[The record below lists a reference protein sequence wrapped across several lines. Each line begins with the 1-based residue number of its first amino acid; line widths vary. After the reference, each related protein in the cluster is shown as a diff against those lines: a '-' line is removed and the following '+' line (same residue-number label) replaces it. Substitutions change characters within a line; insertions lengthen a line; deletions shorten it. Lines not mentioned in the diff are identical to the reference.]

1 MEWSRLLTV
10 REPRQTDIR
19 KKCRVYA
26 TQSDHLS
33 FSSNFSSPLRRE
45 FVQLHS
51 IELMS
56 VRPCSYW
63 WYSPIWHCITH
74 LFARSLRGG
83 LATRRPPSSDAVNH
97 KYRYVGTLPPM
108 HCPTCAAGLG
118 SLDVLVGTNHRLIDL
133 AHLSHPFLFTQ
144 LSSLTRYLIDLIAL
158 LTLLTSV
165 G

>member
-33 FSSNFSSPLRRE
+33 FPSNFSTPLRRD

-63 WYSPIWHCITH
+63 WYSPSGIASPID
-74 LFARSLRGG
+74 LPVRSAADLPPGGRRHQTLR
-83 LATRRPPSSDAVNH
+83 TTS
-97 KYRYVGTLPPM
+97 YVGTLPPI

-118 SLDVLVGTNHRLIDL
+118 SLHVLVGTKHRLIDL
-133 AHLSHPFLFTQ
+133 AHPFHPFLFTQ
-144 LSSLTRYLIDLIAL
+144 LSSLTRYLIDLIDL
-158 LTLLTSV
+158 GKVLR
-165 G
+165 